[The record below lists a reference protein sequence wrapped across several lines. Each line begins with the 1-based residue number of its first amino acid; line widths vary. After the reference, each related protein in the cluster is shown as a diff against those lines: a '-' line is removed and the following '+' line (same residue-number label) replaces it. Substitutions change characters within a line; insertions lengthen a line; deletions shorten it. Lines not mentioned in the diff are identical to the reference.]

1 MAEKILPA
9 NKEKYKKAK
18 GKKARKKCQSNGL
31 TLLADKHRKGCT
43 QRENSDKACSSTS
56 SRMPA

>member
-18 GKKARKKCQSNGL
+18 GKKTRKKDAFLKRRNF
-31 TLLADKHRKGCT
+31 RKPPSE
-43 QRENSDKACSSTS
+43 REGDHLWWWKE
-56 SRMPA
+56 PANV